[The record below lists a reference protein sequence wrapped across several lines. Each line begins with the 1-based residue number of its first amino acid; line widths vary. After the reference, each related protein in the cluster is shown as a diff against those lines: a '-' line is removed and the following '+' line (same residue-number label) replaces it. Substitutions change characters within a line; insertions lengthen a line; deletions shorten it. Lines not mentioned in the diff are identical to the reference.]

1 MCGRYF
7 LRFSGAEFARQF
19 GTDSPEE
26 FEPNYNIAPTQ
37 LAPILRMVDGKTKA
51 SLARW
56 GLIPHWARDASAGVR
71 MINARSETAATK
83 TSFRDSFRQRR
94 CLVPAEGFY
103 EWSGPKG
110 RRQAWLIRRGEA
122 MTFGGLWETWRA
134 EEGFIESF
142 TILTTAANDAL
153 KAIHDRMP
161 VIIDR
166 QYWEAW
172 LDPSRSEVEDE
183 WLDPADSAGFELV
196 RVSDRVNSVR
206 FNDPE
211 CCRPI

>member
-1 MCGRYF
+1 MCGRY
-7 LRFSGAEFARQF
+7 LLSFSGADFARHF
-19 GTDSPEE
+19 LTEAPEGYA
-26 FEPNYNIAPTQ
+26 PDYNIAPTRT
-37 LAPILRMVDGKTKA
+37 APIIRSVDGNIKA
-51 SLARW
+51 TSARW
-56 GLIPHWARDASAGVR
+56 GLLPSWAKDLSIGAR
-71 MINARSETAATK
+71 MINARSETASVK
-83 TSFRDSFRQRR
+83 PSFRKAFRRRR

-122 MTFGGLWETWRA
+122 MTFGGLWESWK
-134 EEGFIESF
+134 GKDGWIESF
-142 TILTTAANDAL
+142 TILTTRANAAL
-153 KAIHDRMP
+153 EKIHDRMP

-166 QYWEAW
+166 ESREAW
-172 LDPSRSEVEDE
+172 LDPTRTEVEEE
-183 WLDPADSAGFELV
+183 WLAPFDPEGFELI

>member
-19 GTDSPEE
+19 KTDAPEG

-37 LAPILRMVDGKTKA
+37 MAPILRMRGGDLRA
-51 SLARW
+51 SMARW
-56 GLIPHWARDASAGVR
+56 GLIPRWARDASVGAR
-71 MINARSETAATK
+71 MINARSETAANK
-83 TSFRDSFRQRR
+83 TSFRDSFRHRR
-94 CLVPAEGFY
+94 CLVPAGGFY

-110 RRQAWLIRRGEA
+110 QKKAWLIRRGEA
-122 MTFGGLWETWRA
+122 MTLGGLWETWRS

-142 TILTTAANDAL
+142 TILTTTANDAL

-166 QYWEAW
+166 KHWEAW